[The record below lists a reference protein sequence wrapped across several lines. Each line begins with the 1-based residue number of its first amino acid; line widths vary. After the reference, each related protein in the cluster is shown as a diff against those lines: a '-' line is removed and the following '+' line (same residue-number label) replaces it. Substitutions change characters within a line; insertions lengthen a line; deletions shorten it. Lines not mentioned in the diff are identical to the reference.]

1 MPEVEICVFQI
12 KEFAHWTFRQGISSP
27 HQQPH
32 NRTAVDLTL
41 WPPPFS
47 TCKSCYN
54 TTEFPILK
62 PSPAYPNAAVQHV
75 EHRDN
80 YKANTGQS
88 YLSQTPSAWGGIF
101 LTIPQHPHAKEH
113 RPQTS
118 SCLLKAQNSAFPL
131 HPCPCQ
137 TCPRGLTF
145 FQYSNSCTLQTL
157 KTESSSCHKM
167 FFTRSS
173 SAVSSAKGCIPYPS
187 GQTAAWVTLSWELR
201 LNRGAVLAGL
211 QWWTCPQPH
220 CERCFYLKGCNYSPT
235 QLILTM
241 RDLSHRAVKSVIRHP
256 NQTLV
261 DPHTDLPQQIS
272 TDHYQRAVS
281 RLMFVIT
288 PGTVRGFKYVTTREK
303 W

>member
-1 MPEVEICVFQI
+1 MYFKSKNSPTELSDKASLPLTSSLTIEQLLILLYGHLPSQHANPATTQLNFPFSSQVQLIPVLLCSTWSTEI
-12 KEFAHWTFRQGISSP
+12 TTRQTQGSLISPRHHLHEEASSSP
-27 HQQPH
+27 SH
-32 NRTAVDLTL
+32 NILTPKNTVLKHPLVCWRPRTVPFLFIPAHVKHVHEG
-41 WPPPFS
+41 WRSFS
-47 TCKSCYN
+47 T
-54 TTEFPILK
+54 PI
-62 PSPAYPNAAVQHV
+62 PA
-75 EHRDN
+75 
-80 YKANTGQS
+80 
-88 YLSQTPSAWGGIF
+88 
-101 LTIPQHPHAKEH
+101 
-113 RPQTS
+113 
-118 SCLLKAQNSAFPL
+118 
-131 HPCPCQ
+131 
-137 TCPRGLTF
+137 
-145 FQYSNSCTLQTL
+145 QTL